1 MIRAIATLWLCVAL
15 TSLASA
21 QTVRIAVDSLPP
33 SHGNPFRTSLAPTIY
48 ITAAIFDTLTRFDKS
63 AKLQPSLAVKWENVN
78 PTTWRFHLRPSVV
91 FSNGAPFTSD
101 AVVNAVAYI
110 ASNEAAR
117 EGLKRELAVL
127 KSAYA
132 VDDLTVDIVTN
143 EPVPLLPRHV
153 SSMPMVEPNLWRKLG
168 RDEYA
173 KRPIGTGPFK
183 VERMAAN
190 RWIMSRSP
198 TTWRPGKLDRVEIL
212 ALPDTA
218 ARAQALEAR
227 QADIAMVLGADNIA
241 AIEAAGGRVNTYL
254 VSSVYGLTFITTRP
268 GPFQDVR
275 VRRALNIGVNRERIV
290 SALMA
295 GRTIAANQPA
305 ARSAFGYNPNIP
317 QYPYDPAAA
326 RKLLAEAGY
335 SSGLSFALDA
345 PTGASASD
353 TSVFQQVQADL
364 KAIGVSM
371 ELRTMPNTLYLNK
384 IAGVDFTADAFPVAW
399 PGWPILDVWRAL
411 QIHSCFRPVPWFCD
425 NSLTPKMRAALSEW
439 DEDKALALRQEIGQ
453 TYHDLAPALFLY
465 ELPVFVGLGPRVKAF
480 EMATNLILYE
490 TLEVTP

>member
-1 MIRAIATLWLCVAL
+1 MMRTVASLWLL
-15 TSLASA
+15 LAVSSAATA

-33 SHGNPFRTSLAPTIY
+33 SQGNPFRTSLAPTIY
-48 ITAAIFDTLTRFDKS
+48 ITAAIFDTLTRFDPS
-63 AKLQPSLAVKWENVN
+63 AKLQPSLALKWENLN
-78 PTTWRFHLRPSVV
+78 PTTWRFFLRPGVV
-91 FSNGAPFTSD
+91 FSNGAPFTAD

-110 ASNEAAR
+110 ASDDAAR
-117 EGLKRELAVL
+117 EGLKRELSVL
-127 KSAYA
+127 KSAY
-132 VDDLTVDIVTN
+132 VIDDLTVDIVTT

-168 RDEYA
+168 RDNFA
-173 KRPIGTGPFK
+173 KQPIGTGPFK
-183 VERMAAN
+183 VERMAVN
-190 RWIMSRSP
+190 RWIMSKSA
-198 TTWRPGKLDRVEIL
+198 TTWRPGKSDRVEIL

-218 ARAQALEAR
+218 AREQALAAS

-241 AIEAAGGRVNTYL
+241 TLEAAGARVNTYL

-275 VRRALNIGVNRERIV
+275 VRRALNMGVNRERIV

-305 ARSAFGYNPNIP
+305 ARSAFGYNPSIP
-317 QYPYDPAAA
+317 QYPYDPIAA

-335 SSGLSFALDA
+335 QNGLSFALDA
-345 PTGASASD
+345 PTGASAGD

-364 KAIGVSM
+364 KDIGVNM

-384 IAGVDFTADAFPVAW
+384 IANVDFTADAFPVAW

-425 NSLTPKMRAALSEW
+425 NTLTPKMRAALSEW
-439 DEDKALALRQEIGQ
+439 NEAKALKLRQEIGQ
-453 TYHDLAPALFLY
+453 AYHDLAPALFLY
-465 ELPVFVGLGPRVKAF
+465 ELPVFVGLGPRVKTF